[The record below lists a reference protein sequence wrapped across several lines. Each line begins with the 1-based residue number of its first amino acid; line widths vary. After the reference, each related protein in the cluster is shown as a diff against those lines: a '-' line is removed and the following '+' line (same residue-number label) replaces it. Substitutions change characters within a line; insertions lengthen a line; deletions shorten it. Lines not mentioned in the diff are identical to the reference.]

1 MVVDAVENVQP
12 ATCFQSGIF
21 PKFDE
26 SNLDFE
32 VDEVLVAAMLADMPK
47 AWCAFRARFDRL
59 VLRTITKVTHRF
71 PQLVGADDVGDIY
84 ATFYLSL
91 LVNDKHKLRAFDPAR
106 GSRLSSWIAL
116 LASNR
121 AYDYLRSIRREP
133 ETEELSYAD
142 ETACEKPDPF
152 ETTADGERAMITA
165 DALGSMSAKDR
176 QFAALYF
183 GEGLEPPEVAK
194 QLRISVKTVYSKKH
208 KIQTRLETLLG
219 RTAA

>member
-26 SNLDFE
+26 SNLNFE
-32 VDEVLVAAMLADMPK
+32 DDDVLVAAMLADLPK
-47 AWCAFRARFDRL
+47 AWRAFRARFDRL

-91 LVNDKHKLRAFDPAR
+91 LVNDKHKLRAFDPTR

-133 ETEELSYAD
+133 EKEELSYAD
-142 ETACEKPDPF
+142 DTACEKPDPF
-152 ETTADGERAMITA
+152 ETATDNERAMITA

-208 KIQTRLETLLG
+208 KIQTRLESLLG